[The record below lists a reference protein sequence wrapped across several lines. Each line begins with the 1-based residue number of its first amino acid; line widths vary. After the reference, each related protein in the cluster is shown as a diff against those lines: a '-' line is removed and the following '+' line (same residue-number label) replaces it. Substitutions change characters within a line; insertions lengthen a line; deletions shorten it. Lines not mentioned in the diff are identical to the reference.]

1 MKLNCIV
8 VDDSTIQRMTITKLI
23 NDTTSLY
30 LVGDFANALE
40 AKNSL
45 NHNKVDL
52 IFLDIEMPLI
62 NGFVLLD
69 GLKVKPQIV
78 FITSKADYAVK
89 AFDYEATDFLQK
101 PISKERFQ
109 KAVKKA
115 LELHQLRNEV
125 HEDHGESIIIKS
137 NLKKLKIYTSKIK
150 WIEAYGDYI
159 KVITDDEN
167 HLVFWIVSAVI
178 IAPCSILGDLLES
191 LFKRNMGIKDSGN
204 ILPGHGGIL
213 DRFDATL
220 LTVPFF
226 LTWVA
231 IYTYF

>member
-8 VDDSTIQRMTITKLI
+8 VDDSAIQRMTITKLV
-23 NDTTSLY
+23 NESTNLN

-40 AKNSL
+40 SKNAINNNS
-45 NHNKVDL
+45 VDL

-62 NGFVLLD
+62 NGFDLLD
-69 GLKVKPQIV
+69 GLKEKPQIV

-101 PISKERFQ
+101 PITKERFL

-125 HEDHGESIIIKS
+125 AEDLGEAIIIKS

-150 WIEAYGDYI
+150 WVEAFGDYI
-159 KVITDDEN
+159 KIITDEDS
-167 HLVFWIVSAVI
+167 HLVLSTMKSFEKELPEGKFARVHKSYIVNLERVEKFNSKFAEIGKTKIPISRNKKEVI
-178 IAPCSILGDLLES
+178 A
-191 LFKRNMGIKDSGN
+191 
-204 ILPGHGGIL
+204 
-213 DRFDATL
+213 
-220 LTVPFF
+220 
-226 LTWVA
+226 VA
-231 IYTYF
+231 IENL

>member
-167 HLVFWIVSAVI
+167 YLVLSTMKAFESELPEGKFIRVHKSYIVNVERIDKFNSKFAEVGPTKIPISRNKKDVI
-178 IAPCSILGDLLES
+178 TNAI
-191 LFKRNMGIKDSGN
+191 
-204 ILPGHGGIL
+204 
-213 DRFDATL
+213 ATL
-220 LTVPFF
+220 
-226 LTWVA
+226 
-231 IYTYF
+231 